1 MSGPSISDQ
10 WNSWSSSR
18 NNAAAGNNNNGESI
32 FSSWKDT
39 VTSSANNLYSRL
51 PIYEREEEVQ
61 EPSWFKL
68 SRFERIVSFIA
79 CILAA
84 VFFFSMSFVLFPV
97 LALKP
102 RKFGLLW
109 SLGSILFVVA
119 FAILNGPVAYLKHM
133 VSKDRIYFS
142 ALFLVTVF
150 TTIYFSVVV
159 KSTLL
164 TVISGFCELIAVIY
178 YTVSYFPFGAQTL
191 SMITSTGGRQA
202 ISLMG
207 FWGFVDLWRWLL
219 VSELRVVII

>member
-1 MSGPSISDQ
+1 MVQIISIWKNCQFHSLYISG
-10 WNSWSSSR
+10 
-18 NNAAAGNNNNGESI
+18 
-32 FSSWKDT
+32 
-39 VTSSANNLYSRL
+39 
-51 PIYEREEEVQ
+51 
-61 EPSWFKL
+61 
-68 SRFERIVSFIA
+68 RF
-79 CILAA
+79 L
-84 VFFFSMSFVLFPV
+84 FFNEFCAIPV

-142 ALFLVTVF
+142 AFFLVTVF

-207 FWGFVDLWRWLL
+207 FWGFEDLR
-219 VSELRVVII
+219 ICGDDF